1 MLFDAGFTKHSGQE
15 VVTVEC
21 YYNAEASRW
30 SGWFIVK
37 LKCGINLSV
46 ETFDNAKITR
56 DFASLD
62 KSLQRLYSGITAYN
76 GLLN

>member
-46 ETFDNAKITR
+46 ETFDNAKIYSR
-56 DFASLD
+56 FCLFRQKFAKALF
-62 KSLQRLYSGITAYN
+62 RNNGI
-76 GLLN
+76 